1 MEIKDLIR
9 KIEAVSQEYSKQYK
23 IKRSPSWFILKLQE
37 EMGELTQS
45 YLMMKGKAR
54 SKNKTKKE
62 IRTEFEKELADV
74 FCHVLL
80 LAKSNTVDIE
90 KAIDEKWLSWYKKG
104 LQKKKLL
111 KSN

>member
-1 MEIKDLIR
+1 MEIKELIR
-9 KIEAVSQEYSKQYK
+9 KIEAVSQKYSKQYK
-23 IKRSPSWFILKLQE
+23 IKRSSSWFILKLQE

-54 SKNKTKKE
+54 TKNKSKKE
-62 IRTEFEKELADV
+62 IRGEFEKELADV

-90 KAIDEKWLSWYKKG
+90 KAVDEKWLSWYRQG
-104 LQKKKLL
+104 LQKKNLH
-111 KSN
+111 N